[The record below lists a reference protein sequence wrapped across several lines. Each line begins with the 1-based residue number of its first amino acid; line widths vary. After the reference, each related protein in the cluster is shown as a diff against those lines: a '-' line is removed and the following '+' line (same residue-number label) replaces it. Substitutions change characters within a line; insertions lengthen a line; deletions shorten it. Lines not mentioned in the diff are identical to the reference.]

1 MRSCQEYCDVVG
13 TSASTWDC
21 YQEISIVMTA
31 IQEKPRLLCEFGK
44 TLLLLHLG
52 IASKL
57 AVGLAIAARLVTAP
71 RHWLGAWPKALDGR

>member
-1 MRSCQEYCDVVG
+1 
-13 TSASTWDC
+13 
-21 YQEISIVMTA
+21 MTA